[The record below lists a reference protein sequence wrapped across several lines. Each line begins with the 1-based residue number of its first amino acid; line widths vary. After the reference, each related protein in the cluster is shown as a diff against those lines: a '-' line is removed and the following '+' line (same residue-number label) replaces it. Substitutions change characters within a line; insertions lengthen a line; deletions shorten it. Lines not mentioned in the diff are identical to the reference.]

1 MRAISRVLF
10 ALFAAAFLVGC
21 ANSRPALQPDQS
33 YALAPD
39 LSVRVVSSRPSLS
52 QLQLQITLLATGNTP
67 VTTLVPDVVVI
78 PSGGRETS
86 STLDFK
92 QADALITMLLADA
105 QKVASVTVR
114 DTRSG
119 NSMDW
124 AVQSVVSLLPCK
136 SSNDCELIGLPHA
149 QSLPE
154 RP

>member
-10 ALFAAAFLVGC
+10 ALFAAGFLVGC
-21 ANSRPALQPDQS
+21 GSSSATLRPGQS

-39 LSVRVVSSRPSLS
+39 LSVRVVSSRPALS
-52 QLQLQITLLATGNTP
+52 QLQLQITLLATGSTP
-67 VTTLVPDVVVI
+67 LAALVPDVVVI
-78 PSGGRETS
+78 PAGGREIS

-105 QKVASVTVR
+105 QRVASVTVR

-124 AVQSVVSLLPCK
+124 AVQRLELLLPCK
-136 SSNDCELIGLPHA
+136 TSNDCQLIGLPHA
-149 QSLPE
+149 QSFPD

>member
-1 MRAISRVLF
+1 LR
-10 ALFAAAFLVGC
+10 
-21 ANSRPALQPDQS
+21 PDQS

-67 VTTLVPDVVVI
+67 VATLVPAVLVI
-78 PSGGRETS
+78 PAGGRETS

-92 QADALITMLLADA
+92 QADALITMLLTDA

-119 NSMDW
+119 ASMDW
-124 AVQSVVSLLPCK
+124 AVQSAVSLLPCK
-136 SSNDCELIGLPHA
+136 TSNDCTLIGLPHT

>member
-1 MRAISRVLF
+1 MRAFSRVLF
-10 ALFAAAFLVGC
+10 ALFAVAFLAGC
-21 ANSRPALQPDQS
+21 GTARPALRSDQS
-33 YALAPD
+33 FALAPD

-67 VTTLVPDVVVI
+67 VAALVPDIVVI
-78 PSGGRETS
+78 PAGGRETS
-86 STLDFK
+86 SSLDFK

-124 AVQSVVSLLPCK
+124 TVQSAISLLPCK
-136 SSNDCELIGLPHA
+136 TSNDCQLIGLPHA